1 MVHIPLRFRLI
12 SSRLGR
18 WYAQG
23 MLLALIGGGMLVLS
37 GLVDTGA
44 QASASAAAAAT
55 GSFVAATAGSSV
67 VSTAGSSIAAT
78 AGSSGTPPATHQ
90 ISLNGHTFTLPEG
103 FVIEV
108 AASSA
113 LVPRPIT
120 AAFDDQGRLY
130 VADSSGSNEN
140 VQIQLQKKPHRIVR
154 LEDTNADG
162 VFDRATVFVKNIMFP
177 EGTLWYQGS
186 LYVAA
191 PPQILKFTDTDGDG
205 VADREEIWFDGKTLT
220 GCANDLH
227 GPYLGPD
234 GYIYWCKGAFARQ
247 EYTLPNGKKWGT
259 RAAHIF
265 RATPD
270 GKQIEPVI
278 TGGMDNPV
286 DVVFLPNGEM
296 IFSTTFFQHPA
307 DGRRDGLI
315 HAIYG
320 GIYGKDHDPIYEHPW
335 TSPHLMPVL
344 THMGP
349 AAPCGLHCYTS
360 DQFGPEYR
368 YNLFCCQFNLRKVSR
383 HVLVPQGSTYVS
395 HDSDFLVSDNI
406 DFHPTDVLEDR
417 DGSLLV
423 LDTGGWYK
431 ICCPTSQFIKA
442 DVTGAIY
449 RIKKAGAHRE
459 RRVVPAEPLP
469 RLRQIALHRDAGGLK
484 EALAALR
491 DPDLMKRRWAA
502 EALGRIGDA
511 RAVPALL
518 EALADPANDRPLEH
532 ALTYALLEIGD
543 AQATAAGLK
552 HPSAAVRRAVLTV
565 LSYLPATRD
574 DPQPV
579 LAALRDPDPQ
589 LRATAWWIAG
599 RHPQWADR
607 LADSFRSHL
616 QQADRW
622 EKAQQQEWIERL
634 GKFATQPAVQQV
646 LAEAARHPATAF
658 VALTV
663 MSRAPLKTLPAP
675 WQQALRELAP
685 QIDRPALY
693 DAALAVFRHYPLT
706 SPEEVRTFAA
716 FRQALAAQRLWPMGS
731 PPVPVQLATLA
742 ARPTTQPLSE
752 SDFALAL
759 EHLQSQTEGALRSQA
774 AAALT
779 RGVLTPEQLQ
789 RLAQVLPQAHPLDIP
804 RLLDLFARQPHPDAL
819 RSLVQALQTPQARS
833 WVRREMLQPI
843 FDKVPQVQADAQ
855 RLYAAL
861 EQERAAEKQRLE
873 ALLAELQS
881 LTGDVRR
888 GQRIFHSAKANCI
901 ACHKVGYVGG
911 TTGPDLSRIGTIR
924 SERDLLEAIVFP
936 SASFVRSYEP
946 VRVVTT
952 DERVF
957 NGIIVRDTPEEIVL
971 VLDADK
977 QERILRRDI
986 ATLAPSPVSIMP
998 AGLDQQLTRQELADL
1013 LAFLRAC
1020 R

>member
-1 MVHIPLRFRLI
+1 MLHMPPRCRSLYARFR
-12 SSRLGR
+12 RGC
-18 WYAQG
+18 AQG
-23 MLLALIGGGMLVLS
+23 LLLALMGGGLS
-37 GLVDTGA
+37 ILSDPVDAGA
-44 QASASAAAAAT
+44 QVSASAAAPPTGSAAAPAT
-55 GSFVAATAGSSV
+55 GSAAAP
-67 VSTAGSSIAAT
+67 T
-78 AGSSGTPPATHQ
+78 AGSSGTSPATHRIQ
-90 ISLNGHTFTLPEG
+90 LNGHTFTLPEG

-140 VQIQLQKKPHRIVR
+140 VQIQLQKKPHRILR
-154 LEDTNADG
+154 LEDTDGDG
-162 VFDRATVFVKNIMFP
+162 VFDKATVFVKNIMFP

-191 PPQILKFTDTDGDG
+191 PPHILKFTDTDGDG

-247 EYTLPNGKKWGT
+247 EYTLPNGKKFVT

-286 DVVFLPNGEM
+286 DVVFLPNGDM

-335 TSPHLMPVL
+335 TSPQLMPVL

-383 HVLVPQGSTYVS
+383 HVLVPKGSTYVS

-449 RIKKAGAHRE
+449 RIKKVGAHRE
-459 RRVVPAEPLP
+459 RRALPAEPLP
-469 RLRQIALHRDAGGLK
+469 RLRQIALHRDARGLK

-491 DPDLMKRRWAA
+491 DSDLMKRRWAA
-502 EALGRIGDA
+502 EALGRIGDPQ
-511 RAVPALL
+511 AVPALL
-518 EALADPANDRPLEH
+518 EALADPANDRPLDH

-543 AQATAAGLK
+543 ATAVSAGLR
-552 HPSAAVRRAVLTV
+552 HPSPRVRRAVITV

-574 DPQPV
+574 DPRPV
-579 LAALRDPDPQ
+579 LAALDDPDTDV
-589 LRATAWWIAG
+589 RTTAWWIAG
-599 RHPQWADR
+599 RHPGWGQYLVDYFQRQLRHLDR
-607 LADSFRSHL
+607 LEASQR
-616 QQADRW
+616 
-622 EKAQQQEWIERL
+622 QELIDRL
-634 GKFATQPAVQQV
+634 GRFVSQPAIQEVI
-646 LAEAARHPATAF
+646 AEAATREQTAM
-658 VALTV
+658 VALSV
-663 MSRAPLKTLPAP
+663 MARSRLKSLPVS
-675 WQQALRELAP
+675 WQKALVALAP
-685 QIDRPALY
+685 QITQRPLY
-693 DAALAVFRHYPLT
+693 EAALNVFRTVPLA
-706 SPEEVRTFAA
+706 SPAEAQAFAA
-716 FRQALAAQRLWPMGS
+716 FQAALPLARLWPQGA
-731 PPVPVQLATLA
+731 PPVEARLLTLA
-742 ARPTTQPLSE
+742 SRPASQTLSE
-752 SDFALAL
+752 SDFSLTLEYLQHDADTSLRALA
-759 EHLQSQTEGALRSQA
+759 A
-774 AAALT
+774 ATLA
-779 RGVLTPEQLQ
+779 RGPLSADHLQ
-789 RLAQVLPQAHPLDIP
+789 RLARHLPHVHPLEVP
-804 RLLDLFARQPHPDAL
+804 KLLDLFSKNAPPEALKTLLETLQQPEC
-819 RSLVQALQTPQARS
+819 RGR
-833 WVRREMLQPI
+833 VRREMLQPI
-843 FDKVPQVQADAQ
+843 FDKVPPLQADAQ

-861 EQERAAEKQRLE
+861 EQDRAAEKQRLE
-873 ALLAELQS
+873 TLLTELQK
-881 LTGDVRR
+881 LPGDVRR
-888 GQRIFHSAKANCI
+888 GQRVFHSAKANCI
-901 ACHKVGYVGG
+901 ACHKIGYVGG
-911 TTGPDLSRIGTIR
+911 TVGPDLTRIGAIR

-946 VRVVTT
+946 VRVITT
-952 DERVF
+952 EERVF

-977 QERILRRDI
+977 QERIPRRDI
-986 ATLAPSPVSIMP
+986 ATIAPSPVSIMP

-1013 LAFLRAC
+1013 LAFLKAC